1 MIDCLFGAYIRW
13 LSNVSFIAKD
23 FCMNLYS
30 LLDQVTVLPNFAV
43 GSKEELINALVDAL
57 EEKLES
63 EEQLEKVRK
72 AVFEREEIMSTGV
85 GKGLAIPHAKTQA
98 VDKNMAAFAL
108 LEEPLDFNSIDDEP
122 VRLVFLLV
130 GPESNNSQHIKLLS
144 RISRLM
150 NSGSFR
156 EKILGCTSTDQI
168 LNAFKEEEE
177 KYFVG

>member
-1 MIDCLFGAYIRW
+1 
-13 LSNVSFIAKD
+13 
-23 FCMNLYS
+23 MNLFS
-30 LLDQVTVLPNFAV
+30 LLNHTTVLPNFTV
-43 GSKEELINALVDAL
+43 GSKKELINALVDAL

-72 AVFEREEIMSTGV
+72 AVFEREKIMSTGV
-85 GKGLAIPHAKTQA
+85 GKGLAIPHAKTTA
-98 VDKNMAAFAL
+98 VTENLAAFAL

-156 EKILGCTSTDQI
+156 EQILACTSTEEI
-168 LNAFKEEEE
+168 LDAFQEEEE
-177 KYFVG
+177 KYFVS

>member
-1 MIDCLFGAYIRW
+1 
-13 LSNVSFIAKD
+13 
-23 FCMNLYS
+23 MNLFS
-30 LLDQVTVLPNFAV
+30 LLDNVTVLPNFV
-43 GSKEELINALVDAL
+43 VDSKEDLINALVDAL
-57 EEKLES
+57 KEKMET
-63 EEQLEKVRK
+63 EEQIEQVRK

-98 VDKNMAAFAL
+98 VSENFAAFAL
-108 LEEPLDFNSIDDEP
+108 LKEPLDFDSIDNDP

-156 EKILGCTSTDQI
+156 EKILGCTSTEEI
-168 LNAFKEEEE
+168 LSAFQEEEE
-177 KYFVG
+177 KYFVS

>member
-1 MIDCLFGAYIRW
+1 
-13 LSNVSFIAKD
+13 
-23 FCMNLYS
+23 MNLFS
-30 LLDQVTVLPNFAV
+30 LLDEVTVLPNFVV

-57 EEKLES
+57 EDKVETS
-63 EEQLEKVRK
+63 EQLEKARK

-85 GKGLAIPHAKTQA
+85 GKGLAIPHAKTKA
-98 VDKNMAAFAL
+98 VSENMAAFAL
-108 LEEPLDFNSIDDEP
+108 LKEPLDFDSIDGEP
-122 VRLVFLLV
+122 VRLVFLLI

-156 EKILGCTSTDQI
+156 EQVLNCSTTKEILS
-168 LNAFKEEEE
+168 AFKAEEE